1 MNATVKMETRVLLS
15 QAVEHYQL
23 GYVGEADIQRT
34 LSSQYSTCF
43 ELILV
48 NHMLFS
54 STEIKRY
61 KWN

>member
-1 MNATVKMETRVLLS
+1 MNTTVKMGTCALLS

-54 STEIKRY
+54 SNQPK
-61 KWN
+61 

>member
-1 MNATVKMETRVLLS
+1 MGTCALLS

-54 STEIKRY
+54 SNQPK
-61 KWN
+61 